1 MKSNRSYILV
11 GILLVVIGF
20 LFLLQNFGVFGG
32 LENLIW
38 TILFGAGGVAFLG
51 VFFSNQEH
59 WWAIIPG
66 FTLLGLAFLIG
77 FGEYMGAWG
86 GALFLGAIGL
96 SFWVIYLLRR
106 DFWWAIIPG
115 GALMTLALVAGL
127 SGVVQ
132 DDDGMAI
139 GGILFLGFALTF
151 LLVYLA
157 PTPQN
162 RMRWALIP
170 AGILGVM
177 GVLFLLS
184 LGGFI
189 NYALAVGLI
198 LVGGFLVVRT
208 LMRK

>member
-51 VFFSNQEH
+51 VFLSNQEH

-157 PTPQN
+157 PTPQG
-162 RMRWALIP
+162 RMRWSLIP

>member
-1 MKSNRSYILV
+1 MKSGRAYLGV
-11 GILLVVIGF
+11 GALLIVLGL
-20 LFLLQNFGVFGG
+20 LFLLQNFGLFGG
-32 LENLIW
+32 LENIIW
-38 TILFGAGGVAFLG
+38 LVLFGAGGLAFLW
-51 VFFSNQEH
+51 VFFSNREQ

-115 GALMTLALVAGL
+115 GALVTLALVAGL
-127 SGVVQ
+127 SDIVQ

-157 PTPQN
+157 PTSQG
-162 RMRWALIP
+162 RMKWALIP

-189 NYALAVGLI
+189 NYALAIGLI
-198 LVGGFLVVRT
+198 LVGGFLVART

>member
-1 MKSNRSYILV
+1 MKSGRAYLGV
-11 GILLVVIGF
+11 GALLIVLGL
-20 LFLLQNFGVFGG
+20 LFLLQNFGLFGS
-32 LENLIW
+32 LENVIW
-38 TILFGAGGVAFLG
+38 LMLFGAGGLAFLW
-51 VFFSNQEH
+51 VFFSNREQ

-96 SFWVIYLLRR
+96 SFLVIYLLRR

-115 GALMTLALVAGL
+115 GALITLALVAGL
-127 SGVVQ
+127 SEVLT

-139 GGILFLGFALTF
+139 GGVLFLGFALTF

-157 PTPQN
+157 PAPHG
-162 RMRWALIP
+162 RMKWALIP

-177 GVLFLLS
+177 GVMFLLS

-189 NYALAVGLI
+189 NYALALGLI
-198 LVGGFLVVRT
+198 LVGGFLVARAV
-208 LMRK
+208 MRK